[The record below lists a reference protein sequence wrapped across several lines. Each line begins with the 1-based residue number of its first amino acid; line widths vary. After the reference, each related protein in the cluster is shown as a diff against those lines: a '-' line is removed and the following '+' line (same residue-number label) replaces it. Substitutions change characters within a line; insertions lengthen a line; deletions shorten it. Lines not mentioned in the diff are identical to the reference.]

1 MRSKYEK
8 KCQKILEADNWL
20 CDWKIKPSGRKMP
33 RGYNCDYWGLFDIMT
48 IHKDIRG
55 IMRFISVKG
64 HGGVPKKHRKAIEKF
79 KLPGGC
85 IKEIWTFGRNKKI
98 KKEII
103 E

>member
-33 RGYNCDYWGLFDIMT
+33 KGYNVDYFGKFDILCW
-48 IHKDIRG
+48 KENKPL
-55 IMRFISVKG
+55 RFISVKG

-79 KLPGGC
+79 KLPEGC

-103 E
+103 G